1 MPRRIINPAKLLNVK
16 NFYHK
21 YFKFLHSWLIHLIL
35 TVGSWEANFTTHCGI
50 ACRIGQWQCPNTTV
64 WKKGLH
70 SSQWG
75 NQMRL
80 HRFEVSFG
88 KDMVLL
94 VILKVLS
101 KWEVLFDPKMEDA
114 MVMDSPLAWIRLL
127 SRFGWDYHRQVFPV
141 LLIHAALQNPFTE
154 SQAL

>member
-1 MPRRIINPAKLLNVK
+1 
-16 NFYHK
+16 
-21 YFKFLHSWLIHLIL
+21 
-35 TVGSWEANFTTHCGI
+35 
-50 ACRIGQWQCPNTTV
+50 
-64 WKKGLH
+64 
-70 SSQWG
+70 
-75 NQMRL
+75 MRL

-127 SRFGWDYHRQVFPV
+127 SRFG
-141 LLIHAALQNPFTE
+141 
-154 SQAL
+154 